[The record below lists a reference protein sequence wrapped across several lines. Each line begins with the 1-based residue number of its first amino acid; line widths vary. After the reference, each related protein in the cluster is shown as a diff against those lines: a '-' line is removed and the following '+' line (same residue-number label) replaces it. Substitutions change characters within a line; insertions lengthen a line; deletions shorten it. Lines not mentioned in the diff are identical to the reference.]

1 MQCTSKRLRARRGR
15 LAGHTL
21 TEVIVALGVFTM
33 VMAGTFAMAHMVLH
47 AWYSGDL
54 RLRTVYENSRVMQ
67 QLVYGVNA
75 RGGLREASASTFSL
89 AADTNGWAAVYAD
102 ADTST
107 NRFTYDRALRT
118 IVFSP
123 GALTL
128 SDHVSHA
135 EISETNGGVRATVH
149 LSRQEG
155 RYQAT
160 NSMMTFV
167 TFRNS

>member
-1 MQCTSKRLRARRGR
+1 MVGIA
-15 LAGHTL
+15 
-21 TEVIVALGVFTM
+21 VFT
-33 VMAGTFAMAHMVLH
+33 VAMAGTFAVVHMVLH

-54 RLRTVYENSRVMQ
+54 KLRTVYENSRVMQ

-75 RGGLREASASTFSL
+75 RGGLREASSFSL
-89 AADTNGWAAVYAD
+89 AADTNGWTAIYTD

-107 NRFTYDRALRT
+107 NSFTYNCALRT

-128 SDHVSHA
+128 SDHVAYS
-135 EISETNGGVRATVH
+135 EIAETNGGVRVSVDV
-149 LSRQEG
+149 SRQEG
-155 RYQAT
+155 RFKAT
-160 NSMMTFV
+160 NSMTTFV